1 MAEAKGLSSN
11 DLQSISNRILEL
23 SQADHCRVR
32 INSGWRGYTRVATNR
47 ITSAG
52 GSEETSVNITSVF
65 GNQVASVETNTL
77 TDDDL
82 RAAVRRSEDMARIA
96 PSDNEYMGE
105 LGPQNFTPVDA
116 YYDSTG
122 ELTPQTRAETAA
134 LAIQQAQAAGQIAAS
149 YMDVNAGSTAL
160 ATSNGFYGAHAS
172 TGVAY
177 TLTSR
182 SPDGLKSGW
191 AGDEANDWNNIEG
204 LRVANDAVRK
214 CRDWRKT
221 SLEPGEYTAI
231 LEPTAVGM
239 LMRNMANVFNQ
250 RTADEGRSFFS
261 NPGGGNRIGERLFD
275 DKVNIFSDPAYLDAE
290 TAPFD
295 FEGKPILP
303 QTWVSSG
310 RLEALARS
318 RYWAA
323 QQNQQALP
331 GPGNLIMTGGD
342 DSVAEMIASTRRGV
356 LITRFWYIRGLN
368 PRTISYTG
376 LTRDGTF
383 LIENGRI
390 TRPVTNF
397 RFNQSLVEMLRNIE
411 MLSPSVRVAAAESS
425 SVSTRPIVVP
435 ALKVNGFNLSSV
447 SDAI

>member
-1 MAEAKGLSSN
+1 MAEAKGLSN
-11 DLQSISNRILEL
+11 DDLKAISDRVLAL
-23 SQADHCRVR
+23 SEADHCRVS
-32 INSGWRGYTRVATNR
+32 INSGWSGYTRVATNR

-52 GSEETSVNITSVF
+52 GSEKTSVNITSVF
-65 GNQVASVETNTL
+65 GKRVASVETNRL
-77 TDDDL
+77 SDDDL
-82 RAAVRRSEDMARIA
+82 RQAVRRSEDMARIA
-96 PSDNEYMGE
+96 PVDNEYLPE
-105 LGPQNFTPVDA
+105 LGPTSVTPIAA

-122 ELTPQTRAETAA
+122 ELTPQTRAEAAA
-134 LAIQQAQAAGQIAAS
+134 LAIQQAQSADQIVAS

-160 ATSNGFYGAHAS
+160 ATSNGFYGSHAS

-191 AGDEANDWNNIEG
+191 AGDEANDWNNIES

-221 SLEPGEYTAI
+221 ALEPGEYTAI

-239 LMRNMANVFNQ
+239 LMRNMVNVFNQ

-261 NPGGGNRIGERLFD
+261 NPNGGNRIGESLFD
-275 DKVNIFSDPAYLDAE
+275 DKINFFSDPTYQDAE
-290 TAPFD
+290 TASFNSIGQSVSRQD
-295 FEGKPILP
+295 
-303 QTWVSSG
+303 WVRSG
-310 RLEALARS
+310 RLEDLARS
-318 RYWAA
+318 RYWAQ
-323 QQNQQALP
+323 QQNLQPLASP
-331 GPGNLIMTGGD
+331 SNLIMAGGN
-342 DSVAEMIASTRRGV
+342 DSLEEMIASTRRGV

-368 PRTISYTG
+368 PRVISYTG

-397 RFNQSLVEMLRNIE
+397 RFNQSMVDMLRNVE
-411 MLSPSVRVAAAESS
+411 MLSPSVRVAASESS
-425 SVSTRPIVVP
+425 SVSTPIVVP
-435 ALKVNGFNLSSV
+435 ALKVSKFNLSSV

>member
-1 MAEAKGLSSN
+1 MAEAKGLSN
-11 DLQSISNRILEL
+11 DDLKAISDRVLAL
-23 SQADHCRVR
+23 SEADHCRVS

-52 GSEETSVNITSVF
+52 GSEKTSVNITSVF
-65 GNQVASVETNTL
+65 GKRVASVETNRL
-77 TDDDL
+77 GDNDL
-82 RAAVRRSEDMARIA
+82 RKAVRRSEDMARIA
-96 PSDNEYMGE
+96 PVDSEYLPE
-105 LGPQNFTPVDA
+105 LGPTQITPISA
-116 YYDSTG
+116 YYESTG
-122 ELTPQTRAETAA
+122 ELTPQTRAEAAA
-134 LAIQQAQAAGQIAAS
+134 LAIQQALSANQIAAS
-149 YMDVNAGSTAL
+149 YMDVNAGSKAL
-160 ATSNGFYGAHAS
+160 ATSNGFYGSHAS

-191 AGDEANDWNNIEG
+191 AGDEANDWNNIES

-221 SLEPGEYTAI
+221 ALEPGEYTAI

-239 LMRNMANVFNQ
+239 LMRNMVNVFNQ

-261 NPGGGNRIGERLFD
+261 NPNGGNRIGETLFD

-290 TAPFD
+290 TAGFNSIGQAISRQ
-295 FEGKPILP
+295 E
-303 QTWVSSG
+303 WVRSG
-310 RLEALARS
+310 RLEELARS
-318 RYWAA
+318 RYWA
-323 QQNQQALP
+323 QEQNQQPLASP
-331 GPGNLIMTGGD
+331 SNLIMDGGS
-342 DSVAEMIASTRRGV
+342 DSLEEMIASTRRGV

-368 PRTISYTG
+368 PRVISYTG

-397 RFNQSLVEMLRNIE
+397 RFNQSMVDMLRNVE
-411 MLSPSVRVAAAESS
+411 MLSPSVRVAASESS
-425 SVSTRPIVVP
+425 SVSTPIVVP
-435 ALKVNGFNLSSV
+435 ALKVSKFNLSSI

>member
-1 MAEAKGLSSN
+1 MAEAKGLSKD

-23 SQADHCRVR
+23 SEADHCRVR

-52 GSEETSVNITSVF
+52 GSEKTSVNITSVF
-65 GNQVASVETNTL
+65 GQRVASVETNRL
-77 TDDDL
+77 SDDEL
-82 RAAVRRSEDMARIA
+82 RQAVRRSEDMARIA
-96 PSDNEYMGE
+96 PVDPEYMEE
-105 LGPQNFTPVDA
+105 LGPQIIAPINA

-122 ELTPQTRAETAA
+122 ELTPQTRAAAAA
-134 LAIQQAQAAGQIAAS
+134 LAIKQAQSADQVVAS

-160 ATSNGFYGAHAS
+160 ATSNGFYGSHAS

-182 SPDGLKSGW
+182 SPNGRQSGW
-191 AGDEANDWNNIEG
+191 AGDEANDWNNIESQ
-204 LRVANDAVRK
+204 RVANDAVRK

-221 SLEPGEYTAI
+221 ALEPGEYTAI

-239 LMRNMANVFNQ
+239 LMRNMVNVFNQ

-261 NPGGGNRIGERLFD
+261 KPDGGNRISESLFD
-275 DKVNIFSDPAYLDAE
+275 EKVNIFSDPAYLDAE
-290 TAPFD
+290 TSPFNSI
-295 FEGKPILP
+295 GQPLAR
-303 QTWVSSG
+303 QNWVSSG
-310 RLEALARS
+310 RLQELARS
-318 RYWAA
+318 RYWA
-323 QQNQQALP
+323 QQKNQQPLASP
-331 GPGNLIMTGGD
+331 SNLIMGGGE
-342 DSVAEMIASTRRGV
+342 DSLEEMIASTRRGV

-390 TRPVTNF
+390 SRPVTNF
-397 RFNQSLVEMLRNIE
+397 RFNQSLVDMLRNVQ
-411 MLSPSVRVAAAESS
+411 MLSPAVRVAASESS
-425 SVSTRPIVVP
+425 SVSTPIVVP
-435 ALKVNGFNLSSV
+435 AIKVDKFNLSSV